1 MTAKT
6 TAAATKSSKAKTATK
21 GKATKAKAKGTK
33 KATGEA
39 KPVFDVYQGV
49 TDRIC
54 AALEGGQIPWRK
66 GWSAYGVPRNYAT
79 GEAYQG
85 INAFLLCFCP
95 VAEYPLFMTYKQAE
109 ALGGQ
114 VRKGE
119 HGEKIVKAAWVE
131 GKQGKDGKKKDDY
144 FMLKSYTVF
153 NISQIDGID
162 WVLPEKIERVFEPNE
177 AAEVLASKYL
187 NQAGAPTLAY
197 GGSRA
202 YYAHESDHI
211 QMPPRVTFRSTQAYY
226 RTLFHELG
234 HSTGAAKRLNRSE
247 VVKWEGKG
255 SASYAREE
263 LTAEMCTAF
272 LNAELGY
279 APEQEGDQHAS
290 YIQNW
295 LTALKNDKTLVVKA
309 ARLGQKAAYL
319 IKGETP
325 PAYGREIE
333 APAAVLELVEAD

>member
-6 TAAATKSSKAKTATK
+6 TAAAKSSKAKTATTK
-21 GKATKAKAKGTK
+21 GKATKAKAK
-33 KATGEA
+33 KAATATEEA
-39 KPVFDVYQGV
+39 KPAFDIYQAV

-54 AALEGGQIPWRK
+54 SALEGGQIPWRK

-79 GEAYQG
+79 GAAYQG

-95 VAEYPLFMTYKQAE
+95 VGDYPLFMTYNQAKDM
-109 ALGGQ
+109 GGQ

-119 HGEKIVKAAWVE
+119 HGEKIVKATWVE
-131 GKQGKDGKKKDDY
+131 GKPGKDGLKKEDY
-144 FMLKSYTVF
+144 FMMKSYTVF

-162 WVLPEKIERVFEPNE
+162 WVLPEKVERVFEPNE
-177 AAEVLASKYL
+177 AAEILAQKYL
-187 NQAGAPTLAY
+187 NLADAPTLAH

-211 QMPPRVTFRSTQAYY
+211 QMPPRITFRSTQAYY

-234 HSTGAAKRLNRSE
+234 HSTGAGKRLNRTDL
-247 VVKWEGKG
+247 VNWTGKG
-255 SASYAREE
+255 SAGYAREE

-272 LNAELGY
+272 LNAEIGY
-279 APEQEGDQHAS
+279 APEPEGDQHAA
-290 YIQNW
+290 YIQDW
-295 LTALKNDKTLVVKA
+295 LTVLKNDKMLVIKA
-309 ARLGQKAAYL
+309 ASLAQKAAYL

-325 PAYGREIE
+325 PTYASKTA
-333 APAAVLELVEAD
+333 APAEVLELEMAD